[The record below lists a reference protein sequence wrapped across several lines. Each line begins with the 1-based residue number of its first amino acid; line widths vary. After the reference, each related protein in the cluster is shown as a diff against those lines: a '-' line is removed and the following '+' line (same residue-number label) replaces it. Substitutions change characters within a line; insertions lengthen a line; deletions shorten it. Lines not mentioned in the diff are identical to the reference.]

1 MADSNAPATTPLSPA
16 NMMAEALDKASQELE
31 KTVKACLDQLQSFNE
46 NLEKS
51 LATQLQKVVEQSKNF
66 VESNI
71 EDLSTHREEL
81 VDRLLEF
88 ERSEI
93 ETMVSAARDVRQQV
107 SARALQASEVI
118 SRLVEEQVTELRA
131 LIENPEHNFKDFS
144 TINQRTLEHNTHA
157 GKERVAAEQLD
168 CETKLTAKAQ
178 ELEQAVLQ
186 VVAES
191 RKSIEETLEKFNGEM
206 EKKISSVL
214 SQLSE
219 VVDHTVDELET
230 GSAEGAEKIQKSV
243 DEGAVR
249 LSDHLNSWKD
259 ECNDLR
265 KNFEDTLQQDSETA
279 EKAHTS
285 KLELKVGE
293 VKDEINNIAQDATAK
308 IAASHKLFFSS
319 LKRLEKKYNDRLER
333 LMSRFEAAL
342 ADEPKLASGSMTQP
356 SAELREQLHARLQA
370 RGKDILKTFQRQVE
384 QLEAE
389 YIRQS
394 GSSHERVDAIRT
406 AATETLDKQ
415 LRTMKSELER
425 ISRNFKSELTDLH
438 NELPKI
444 EERGRAAAMT
454 VQAYRSTM
462 LSVLDN

>member
-1 MADSNAPATTPLSPA
+1 MADSNAPATQLSPA
-16 NMMAEALDKASQELE
+16 NMMSEALDKASQELE
-31 KTVKACLDQLQSFNE
+31 KAVKSCIDQLQSFNE

-51 LATQLQKVVEQSKNF
+51 LQNQLQKVVEQSKNF

-107 SARALQASEVI
+107 TARAQQASDSI
-118 SRLVEEQVTELRA
+118 SRLVEEQVAELRT
-131 LIENPEHNFKDFS
+131 LIENPENNFKDFATVNTRS
-144 TINQRTLEHNTHA
+144 LERNTHT
-157 GKERVAAEQLD
+157 GKEKIGKEQLD
-168 CETKLTAKAQ
+168 CEEKLTTKAQ
-178 ELEQAVLQ
+178 DLEQAVQQ
-186 VVAES
+186 VVSDS
-191 RKSIEETLEKFNGEM
+191 RKGIEETLETFNGEM
-206 EKKISSVL
+206 EKKIASVL
-214 SQLSE
+214 SQLSD
-219 VVDHTVDELET
+219 VVNDTLSELET
-230 GSAEGAEKIQKSV
+230 GAQDGAQKIQKTV
-243 DEGAVR
+243 DEGGGR
-249 LSDHLNSWKD
+249 LGDRVNGWKN

-265 KNFEDTLQQDSETA
+265 QGFEKSLQQDSDTA

-285 KLELKVGE
+285 KLELKVSE
-293 VKDEINNIAQDATAK
+293 VKDEIGQIAQEANAK
-308 IAASHKLFFSS
+308 ISASHKLFFSS

-333 LMSRFEAAL
+333 LLSRFEAAL
-342 ADEPKLASGSMTQP
+342 AEEARLNAAGTIQP

-389 YIRQS
+389 YVRQS
-394 GSSHERVDAIRT
+394 GSSHERVETIKT
-406 AATETLDKQ
+406 ATTEALDKQ

-425 ISRNFKSELTDLH
+425 IARNFKSELTDLN

-454 VQAYRSTM
+454 VRAYRSTM
-462 LSVLDN
+462 FSVLE

>member
-1 MADSNAPATTPLSPA
+1 MADPNAPATQISPA
-16 NMMAEALDKASQELE
+16 NLMSEALDKASQELE
-31 KTVKACLDQLQSFNE
+31 KTVKACIDHLQSFNE
-46 NLEKS
+46 NLERS
-51 LATQLQKVVEQSKNF
+51 LATQLQKVIEQSKNF
-66 VESNI
+66 VEANI

-107 SARALQASEVI
+107 SARAQQASEAI
-118 SRLVEEQVTELRA
+118 SRLVEEQVTELRT
-131 LIENPEHNFKDFS
+131 LIENPENNFKDFS

-157 GKERVAAEQLD
+157 GKEKVATQQLE
-168 CETKLTAKAQ
+168 CETTLTVKAQ
-178 ELEQAVLQ
+178 ELEQSVQQ

-191 RKSIEETLEKFNGEM
+191 RKGIEETLEKFNGEM

-214 SQLSE
+214 TQLSD
-219 VVDHTVDELET
+219 VVEQTLAELET
-230 GSAEGAEKIQKSV
+230 SSTEGAEKIQKSV
-243 DEGAVR
+243 DEGGVR
-249 LSDHLNSWKD
+249 LSNHLDTWKND
-259 ECNDLR
+259 CNDLR
-265 KNFEDTLQQDSETA
+265 QNFEKGLQQDSETA

-293 VKDEINNIAQDATAK
+293 VKDEINNIAQDANAK
-308 IAASHKLFFSS
+308 ISASHKLFFSS

-342 ADEPKLASGSMTQP
+342 ADEPKLSAGSITQP

-406 AATETLDKQ
+406 AATEVLDKQ

-425 ISRNFKSELTDLH
+425 ISRNFKSELTDMH

-462 LSVLDN
+462 LSIE